1 MRFTEDVN
9 IMDRRIL
16 GYKTR
21 ITAKKI
27 QSAAIQGTQLLLDIR
42 ELESS
47 FGLPNTFSFAQEY
60 LDYE

>member
-1 MRFTEDVN
+1 MRFTEEVN
-9 IMDRRIL
+9 IMDRKIL

-27 QSAAIQGTQLLLDIR
+27 QSAAIQGTQLLNDIR
-42 ELESS
+42 MLENTY
-47 FGLPNTFSFAQEY
+47 GLPNTFSFAQEY